1 MPEAKNTRRASV
13 HIGYDGRVH
22 KIYRD
27 ERADER
33 MATEVAVLKHLGDQG
48 CTFVPRLLEV
58 DWEQKKII
66 TSNCGTRVQHLSDR
80 KIEQLF
86 GKLEKYG
93 VRHEDPFLRNITYRN
108 TDGEFCLIDFEFAT
122 LLDDPSV
129 SLKPDLT
136 TPGGADADA

>member
-22 KIYRD
+22 KSYRED
-27 ERADER
+27 RADER
-33 MATEVAVLKHLGDQG
+33 MATEVAVLRHLEAQG

-58 DWEQKKII
+58 DWEKKKIV

-80 KIEQLF
+80 KIKQLF
-86 GKLEKYG
+86 HKLEHYG

-129 SLKPDLT
+129 SLKPDMAT
-136 TPGGADADA
+136 EEGAG